1 MCIPMMTG
9 MERADTL
16 RRLREEEYV
25 LPPIFKLPEK
35 STQGS
40 IIESLINHDP
50 SHRPSSSHL
59 LASEQIP
66 GEVENDKW
74 TRNALRRINEGSY
87 RKKLLEGLF
96 QKPDEIEM
104 SRPRLDDI
112 HQTRL
117 VQSNLLDPDDDRD
130 FYPRLRPQ
138 ELTYDSRDR
147 SNSADE
153 LLLRNLVK
161 EKVAYIFRRHGA
173 VPMDKPAIVPFSS
186 HYLRKYD
193 QIVKLLSSNDDFLQ
207 LPFDYTLPNARL
219 LAKATKSPRKTY
231 TFGEV
236 YRNVDG
242 SSPRRISE
250 ADFDIV
256 SYDSLDP
263 AIREAEVMKTVDEII
278 NEFPSMA
285 SIPMVYYINH
295 SRVFNAILAYCK
307 VHPSKWATVKDTL
320 GTLQGGQSNWSK
332 IRATLRNPA
341 IGVAA
346 TSVEELMRFDFRE
359 SYDKA
364 IPRLRALL
372 NDEALEPVFSHVK
385 NLTIYLRGYGLS
397 RKVFVS
403 PLSSVN
409 ENFYRGH
416 LFFQCIFDTP
426 KKEVFAAGGRYDHLI
441 RSQTSG
447 YQPKL
452 ARAEPRAVGFNFNW
466 ERLWMSMARYHKAN
480 AKVRPRK
487 KGNVEAL
494 NIRIPSRCE
503 VLVDSSDREI
513 LQSAGLDIIQG
524 LWYVS
529 ILASI
534 YLIAHCRHMFGE
546 SPVAITIFH
555 I

>member
-1 MCIPMMTG
+1 MMTG

-35 STQGS
+35 SAQGS
-40 IIESLINHDP
+40 IIASLINHDP
-50 SHRPSSSHL
+50 SHRPSSSQL
-59 LASEQIP
+59 LASEGIP
-66 GEVENDKW
+66 GEVEDDKW
-74 TRNALRRINEGSY
+74 TRNVLRRINEGSY

-104 SRPRLDDI
+104 SRSRLDDI

-117 VQSNLLDPDDDRD
+117 AQSNLLDPDDDRD

-138 ELTYDSRDR
+138 ELTYDTRDR

-161 EKVAYIFRRHGA
+161 EKVAQIFRRHGA

-219 LAKATKSPRKTY
+219 LAKAAISPRKTY
-231 TFGEV
+231 TFGDV

-285 SIPMVYYINH
+285 SIPMCYYINH
-295 SRVFNAILAYCK
+295 SRLFNAILAYCK
-307 VHPSKWATVKDTL
+307 VHPSKWAIVKDTL

-385 NLTIYLRGYGLS
+385 DLTVYLRGYGLS
-397 RKVFVS
+397 RKIFVN

-441 RSQTSG
+441 RAQTAG

-480 AKVRPRK
+480 AKVKPRR

-494 NIRIPSRCE
+494 KIRIPSRCE

-534 YLIAHCRHMFGE
+534 YPISGCGHTFGE
-546 SPVAITIFH
+546 SPVTITILH
-555 I
+555 N